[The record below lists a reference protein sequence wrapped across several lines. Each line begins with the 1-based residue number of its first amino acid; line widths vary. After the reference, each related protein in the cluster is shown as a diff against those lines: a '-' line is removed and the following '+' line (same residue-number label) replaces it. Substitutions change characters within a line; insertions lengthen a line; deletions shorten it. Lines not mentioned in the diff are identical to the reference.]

1 VGLARDQATRG
12 EVGTAR
18 RSLSETL
25 MAIVL

>member
-1 VGLARDQATRG
+1 MNRESAGRGG

-18 RSLSETL
+18 CSLAETL